1 MAEAEERR
9 NDPIL
14 DPRKGDVEDDAA
26 SPHGRSLV
34 ALAGSMLVEINLFK
48 LALVTGIMIVLPAL
62 LLGVAP
68 LLATGWL
75 RLLPRQ
81 SAELVS
87 DLAAGLTLI
96 AALGAALL
104 GGRALY
110 RTTERSFWSLVSV
123 VVQPAYVLVRES
135 LRHLVERHAP
145 RRLDPAAR
153 RKATAA
159 ATLAA
164 GLLLSALASLAVVEA
179 WPATRWAGNVADLR
193 TPQRLIA
200 PTLAN
205 SVVIVGV
212 FLALA
217 ALAWSIAD
225 AVMETPRGLDGFD
238 APEPGA
244 PIWRVAHVS
253 DLHTV
258 GGPYEPR
265 LESGRA
271 GPRGN
276 QALERTLDALAR
288 ADAEAPLDL
297 ILVSGDMTDAGR
309 ATEWAAFLDAV
320 ERRPDLAP
328 RLLLLPGNHDL
339 NIVDRANPA
348 RLELPGAGGRTLR
361 EMRVL
366 SALDSLQGE
375 RVRVPD
381 GASGRPGPTLRAA
394 LRPHED
400 MIRSFGD
407 RGDLRSARALGRLW
421 GDMFPMVAPPA
432 TPGGLGVVLLN
443 SNVEAS
449 FSFTNALGLVSHEQA
464 RAMSA
469 AFRAYPHARWIV
481 ALHHHVIEY
490 PGRPRFA
497 SRIGTALLNGSAFVR
512 RLRPEAERIVVM
524 HGHRHLDWIGSSG
537 PLRIVSAPSP
547 VMTGGDDGYFY
558 LHRLAAGAG
567 ATLRL
572 LAPERIALAGSGSAG
587 RAATGPI
594 GQEAG
599 ADRFTGRAG

>member
-1 MAEAEERR
+1 MADTEDDATR
-9 NDPIL
+9 PIL
-14 DPRKGDVEDDAA
+14 DPRTGDIEDDAS

-48 LALVTGIMIVLPAL
+48 LALVTGVMIVLPAL

-81 SAELVS
+81 SAEIVS
-87 DLAAGLTLI
+87 DLAAGLTLV
-96 AALGAALL
+96 AALAAALL

-110 RTTERSFWSLVSV
+110 RATERSFWSLVSV

-145 RRLDPAAR
+145 RRLDPALR
-153 RKATAA
+153 RRATVA

-164 GLLLSALASLAVVEA
+164 GLLVSALATLAVLEA
-179 WPATRWAGNVADLR
+179 WPATRWVGNVADLR
-193 TPQRLIA
+193 APQRLVA

-225 AVMETPRGLDGFD
+225 AVMEAPLALAGFD
-238 APEPGA
+238 APTAGA
-244 PIWRVAHVS
+244 KTWRVAHVS

-258 GGPYEPR
+258 GGRYEPR

-276 QALERTLDALAR
+276 QALERTLDALAQ
-288 ADAEAPLDL
+288 AHAEAPLDL
-297 ILVSGDMTDAGR
+297 VLVSGDMTDAGR

-348 RLELPGAGGRTLR
+348 RLELPGAAGRTLR

-366 SALDSLQGE
+366 SVLDGLQGE
-375 RVRVPD
+375 RVRVPN
-381 GASGRPGPTLRAA
+381 AATGRPGPTLREA
-394 LRPHED
+394 LRPYEAL
-400 MIRSFGD
+400 IRRFAD
-407 RGDLRSARALGRLW
+407 RGDMRSARILAQLW
-421 GDMFPMVAPPA
+421 DDMFPMVAPPA
-432 TPGGLGVVLLN
+432 TPDGLGVVLLN
-443 SNVEAS
+443 SNAQAS

-464 RAMSA
+464 VAMTA
-469 AFRAYPHARWIV
+469 AIRGWPEARWIV
-481 ALHHHVIEY
+481 ALHHHVVEY
-490 PGRPRFA
+490 PGRRRFA

-512 RLRPEAERIVVM
+512 RLRPEAARIVVM

-537 PLRIVSAPSP
+537 PVRIVSAPSP
-547 VMTGGDDGYFY
+547 VMTGGGEGYFY
-558 LHRLAAGAG
+558 LHRLASGHG
-567 ATLRL
+567 PSLRL
-572 LAPERIALAGSGSAG
+572 LAPERIAIAGPGVGLDAKAMDS
-587 RAATGPI
+587 RAHLP
-594 GQEAG
+594 
-599 ADRFTGRAG
+599 

>member
-1 MAEAEERR
+1 MANSEDRTTR
-9 NDPIL
+9 PIL
-14 DPRKGDVEDDAA
+14 DPRKGDIEDDAS

-34 ALAGSMLVEINLFK
+34 ALAGSMLVEINLLK

-96 AALGAALL
+96 AALAAALL

-110 RTTERSFWSLVSV
+110 RATERSFWALVSV
-123 VVQPAYVLVRES
+123 VVQPGYVLVRES
-135 LRHLVERHAP
+135 LRHIVEKLASG
-145 RRLDPAAR
+145 RLDPAAR
-153 RKATAA
+153 RTATVA

-164 GLLLSALASLAVVEA
+164 GLLVSALASLAVLEA
-179 WPATRWAGNVADLR
+179 WPATRWVGNVADLR
-193 TPQRLIA
+193 APQRLVA

-225 AVMETPRGLDGFD
+225 ATMETPLGLAEFD
-238 APEPGA
+238 PPAHGA
-244 PIWRVAHVS
+244 RTWRVAHVS

-258 GGPYEPR
+258 GGRYEPR

-288 ADAEAPLDL
+288 ADDAAPLDL

-320 ERRPDLAP
+320 GRRPDLAP

-366 SALDSLQGE
+366 SALDGLQGE

-381 GASGRPGPTLRAA
+381 PATGRPGPTLREA
-394 LRPHED
+394 LDPHAD
-400 MIRSFGD
+400 AIRRFAD
-407 RGDLRSARALGRLW
+407 RGDLRSARRLSRLW
-421 GDMFPMVAPPA
+421 DDMFPMVAPPA
-432 TPGGLGVVLLN
+432 TSDGLGVVLLN
-443 SNVEAS
+443 SNAEAS

-464 RAMSA
+464 RAMTA
-469 AFRAYPHARWIV
+469 AFRAWPDARWIV
-481 ALHHHVIEY
+481 ALHHHVVEY
-490 PGRPRFA
+490 PGRPKFA
-497 SRIGTALLNGSAFVR
+497 SRVGTALLNGSAFVR
-512 RLRPEAERIVVM
+512 RLRPDAERIVVM

-537 PLRIVSAPSP
+537 PVRLVSAPSP
-547 VMTGGDDGYFY
+547 VMTGSGEGYFY
-558 LHRLAAGAG
+558 LHRLATGPGAS
-567 ATLRL
+567 LRL
-572 LAPERIALAGSGSAG
+572 LAPERIALAGPGVEPDAMTVDR
-587 RAATGPI
+587 RARLT
-594 GQEAG
+594 
-599 ADRFTGRAG
+599 